1 MLFWCFHCWLWTS
14 KCWNKDAELPKIYF
28 TYTNILIPIKMFET
42 VDTTWKVSVF
52 RVFQDRIFPHSDWTR
67 TWKVSVFGV
76 FLVHIFPHSD
86 WIRRDTP
93 YLSVFSPYTG
103 KLGPEKLRI
112 RTLFTQWVGFT
123 HHWYHTI
130 NPFQLN
136 VELYT
141 ETSHLT
147 CNANQMTGFYSKC
160 KLDWNGLITFLLS
173 QNQSLLKTLR
183 PKTSDI
189 PGNCISLNTR
199 GEI

>member
-52 RVFQDRIFPHSDWTR
+52 RVFQDCIFPHSDW
-67 TWKVSVFGV
+67 
-76 FLVHIFPHSD
+76 
-86 WIRRDTP
+86 
-93 YLSVFSPYTG
+93 
-103 KLGPEKLRI
+103 I

-141 ETSHLT
+141 ETSYLT
-147 CNANQMTGFYSKC
+147 CTANQMTGFYSKC

-173 QNQSLLKTLR
+173 QNQSLLKTLM

-189 PGNCISLNTR
+189 PGNYIAQY
-199 GEI
+199 